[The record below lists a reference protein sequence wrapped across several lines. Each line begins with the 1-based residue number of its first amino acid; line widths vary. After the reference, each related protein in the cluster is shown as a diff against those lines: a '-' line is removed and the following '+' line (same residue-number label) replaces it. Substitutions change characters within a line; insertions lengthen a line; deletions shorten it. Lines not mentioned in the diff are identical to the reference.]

1 MLAIGQSIPKRTYL
15 GHALHRYESVF
26 RYGFAEQVCRCGL
39 CLAPVR
45 PNLACWRA
53 ANECVGHQAPHHG
66 LWLILA
72 LLQSCRDILCSL
84 GRAGL
89 GHSQKHLLCAHYF
102 ESHLMRIT
110 MGLTLALL
118 RSKAVQIFSAY
129 S

>member
-72 LLQSCRDILCSL
+72 LLLSCRDILCSL
-84 GRAGL
+84 GRAGWDIIKNT
-89 GHSQKHLLCAHYF
+89 SV
-102 ESHLMRIT
+102 
-110 MGLTLALL
+110 LTILSL
-118 RSKAVQIFSAY
+118 I
-129 S
+129 